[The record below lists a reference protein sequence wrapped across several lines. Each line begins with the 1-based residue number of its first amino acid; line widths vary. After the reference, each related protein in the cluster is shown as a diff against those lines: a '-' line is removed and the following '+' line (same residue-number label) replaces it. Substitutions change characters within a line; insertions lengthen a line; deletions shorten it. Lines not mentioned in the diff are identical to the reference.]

1 MSQLWWM
8 LCTSLARAG
17 TKIAEMTPVER
28 ARRLARMK
36 ALALGL
42 LVFMFALYLLTGFY
56 EAHYPG
62 LSYLRA
68 FAEAATVGALAD
80 WFAVTA
86 LFRHP
91 LGIPIPH
98 TAIIQRRKDDIGQT
112 LSRFVADNFLVPE
125 ALAPRLER
133 VPFAGS
139 LSNWM
144 QRPANADRLA
154 ADLAGVLR
162 RVLSF
167 TDNRALRDLTKES
180 LRNLL
185 DKARLTP
192 MFGQLLEFLLLKDPD
207 QTLVNGLLVLARR
220 QLANNR
226 QSLQQ
231 SLSDRTPWWL
241 PRFVDRRIFDRL
253 VDELDQYLADT
264 RHKDDDAAK
273 EQLLE
278 LLNGL
283 VVALKTDPVLI
294 QRGED
299 LKEQVLEHPWLLQ
312 HLSRLIN
319 DFSAWLSDNLDDPNS
334 DLRQRLVDGVSVLG
348 QRLESDEALK
358 LDLDKSCRDTVLYV
372 VQRYNDSI
380 ASVIS
385 ETVKNWD
392 AQATAER
399 IELQVGRDLQF
410 IRINGTLVGGLVGLS
425 LHLIWKAIGP

>member
-1 MSQLWWM
+1 
-8 LCTSLARAG
+8 
-17 TKIAEMTPVER
+17 MTPVER
-28 ARRLARMK
+28 AQRLARMK
-36 ALALGL
+36 ALALAL

-56 EAHYPG
+56 EVRYPG
-62 LSYLRA
+62 LSYVRA

-98 TAIIQRRKDDIGQT
+98 TAIIQRRKDDIGRT
-112 LSRFVADNFLVPE
+112 LSRFVADNFLVPD

-133 VPFAGS
+133 VPFASS
-139 LSNWM
+139 LSSWM
-144 QRPANADRLA
+144 QRPDNADRLA

-180 LRNLL
+180 LRSLL

-192 MFGQLLEFLLLKDPD
+192 LFGQLLEFLLLKDPD
-207 QTLVNGLLVLARR
+207 QALVNGLLVLARK

-278 LLNGL
+278 LLQGL
-283 VVALKTDPVLI
+283 ITALKTDPALI

-299 LKEQVLEHPWLLQ
+299 LKAQVLEHPWLQQ
-312 HLSRLIN
+312 HLSKLIN
-319 DFSAWLSDNLDDPNS
+319 DFSSWLSDNLDDPSS

-410 IRINGTLVGGLVGLS
+410 IRINGTLVGGFVGLS